1 MAILQPIF
9 DGADGACFFPS
20 KLRFLG
26 SLHRPVIARR
36 RHGVQP
42 KELEALDHVPLD
54 PRQQP
59 TDSRFSG
66 FVEGALSIFSQTFM
80 FLPTVFR
87 KLVVPS

>member
-20 KLRFLG
+20 KLCFLRG
-26 SLHRPVIARR
+26 LRRPVIERR
-36 RHGVQP
+36 RHGAQP

-54 PRQQP
+54 PGQQR
-59 TDSRFSG
+59 TDSCFSG
-66 FVEGALSIFSQTFM
+66 FVEGALSVFSQTFM